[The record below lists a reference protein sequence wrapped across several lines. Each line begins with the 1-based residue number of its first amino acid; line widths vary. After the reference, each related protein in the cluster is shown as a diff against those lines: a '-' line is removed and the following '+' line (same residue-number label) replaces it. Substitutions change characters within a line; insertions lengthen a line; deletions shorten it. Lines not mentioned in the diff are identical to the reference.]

1 MRPELFGAAGARS
14 FPHFLR
20 TRQTATTFKMDAQV
34 AISLLILAFVSC
46 GVVYDVELSPQ
57 GRKLRSRRYRWR
69 RLQNWFP
76 MGVAYAAFYMAR
88 YNVAAG
94 NVPAVRNQL
103 GYSSVYMGWVLS
115 AGSWAYAISAPFTG
129 QITDRIGGRNGMIV
143 ACVGAAL
150 CNLAVGVV
158 FLSNG
163 SFRVKQVLFVV
174 FYAANVLMQG
184 FGTSAVVK
192 INAAWYE
199 ASERGVFAGV
209 FNVMLTSGYYL
220 SLGTG
225 DSIIESL
232 GWAYVFVIP
241 GGALVVMSVIILSFV
256 KSSPADINR
265 FSADQLPTC
274 VAPQCVS
281 CGEEAALTRKQQMQQ
296 LLKNYTFLGYLAA
309 LFFLCWARDGYL
321 NWFLSFFDDVRSE
334 PLTSSDT
341 AIIGGAWTIGGFVG
355 GILCGWISDT
365 IFESN
370 RVKPIFIF
378 SLLQAIVLAVIY
390 VVSATCSVV
399 ALGALTFLSS
409 VFILGN
415 YTLLSYTVPTDL
427 PQDIAAGATGIM
439 HAVGYF
445 STGLSSAVMG
455 NVIDGAGY
463 LVWATSLIVA
473 SVLSGVFVKL
483 GSHFSKDRT
492 VESRHQPASITLPTD
507 ASDALSTCSDGDFI
521 VVETPKPADATPSCC
536 ALLPAKV

>member
-1 MRPELFGAAGARS
+1 
-14 FPHFLR
+14 
-20 TRQTATTFKMDAQV
+20 MDAQIV
-34 AISLLILAFVSC
+34 ISLLILVFISC
-46 GVVYDVELSPQ
+46 SAVYDVALSPQ
-57 GRKLRSRRYRWR
+57 GRKLHSRGYRWR

-94 NVPAVRNQL
+94 NVSSVRNQL

-115 AGSWAYAISAPFTG
+115 AGSWAYAVSSPITG
-129 QITDRIGGRNGMIV
+129 QITDRIGGRNGMLV

-150 CNLAVGVV
+150 CNLALGMV

-163 SFRVKQVLFVV
+163 SPLVKQILFIL
-174 FYAANVLMQG
+174 FYALNVLMQG

-225 DSIIESL
+225 SSIIESL
-232 GWAYVFVIP
+232 GWSYVFIIP
-241 GGALVVMSVIILSFV
+241 GGALLIMSVVILAFIES
-256 KSSPADINR
+256 
-265 FSADQLPTC
+265 
-274 VAPQCVS
+274 QCMS
-281 CGEEAALTRKQQMQQ
+281 CGEDQDTLTPRQQMKR
-296 LLKNYTFLGYLAA
+296 LLKNFTFLGYLAA
-309 LFFLCWARDGYL
+309 LFFLCWVRDGFL
-321 NWFLSFFDDVRSE
+321 NWFLSFFDDVRSK

-355 GILCGWISDT
+355 GILCGWISDAL
-365 IFESN
+365 FHSN

-378 SLLQAIVLAVIY
+378 SLLQALVLAVIY
-390 VVSATCSVV
+390 LVSSTCTVV

-455 NVIDGAGY
+455 NVIGSAGY
-463 LVWATSLIVA
+463 LVWVMSLVVA

-483 GSHFSKDRT
+483 GSHFSNGQKT
-492 VESRHQPASITLPTD
+492 ESLHQPGATTPTTD
-507 ASDALSTCSDGDFI
+507 ASDDLSTCSVSFDGDFI
-521 VVETPKPADATPSCC
+521 VVESPKSKPSE
-536 ALLPAKV
+536 